1 MRFRASRPPA
11 GIRVKSLREAFT
23 DNSRTPADMKRLG
36 WLGLYPWDWDPASA
50 ERSFAAI
57 KDRPFVP
64 PVLSELILDR
74 QPEATVAFAQRVAR
88 WNFDKIIPA
97 HLNAP
102 VRASPADW
110 LRAWFFLQDKAID
123 VEPLLPPP
131 LRRAQPTDGDLKLL
145 RGVSDS
151 LVASKVVEPKA
162 QKIGSLF

>member
-1 MRFRASRPPA
+1 
-11 GIRVKSLREAFT
+11 
-23 DNSRTPADMKRLG
+23 MKRLG

-123 VEPLLPPP
+123 VEPLLPPS